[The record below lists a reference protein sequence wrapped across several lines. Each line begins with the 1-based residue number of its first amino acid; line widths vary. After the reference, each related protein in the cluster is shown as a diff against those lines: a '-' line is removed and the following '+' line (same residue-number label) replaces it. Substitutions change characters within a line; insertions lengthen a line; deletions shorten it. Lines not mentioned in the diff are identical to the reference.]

1 MPIYKGHKPGGA
13 NQQELQ
19 VLEKRRPFAF
29 EHVADELPDP
39 GHDENRH
46 RDLPHRPGCDCFHQ
60 DRQPQQ
66 ELLRLRYPVETP
78 VARSIIRHG
87 VVRLAYTDPDE
98 AMRLWETFK
107 ERYEFFGEDEK
118 YVLRWVGV
126 LAAQAHH
133 PRAVEWLSA
142 ASADVGDETLRQ
154 WRVRAAIRN
163 GEWQTGLRFLA
174 LLPEPE
180 QKEGEWRYWKARML
194 ERSGEEKQAKIL
206 YRELAKEVS
215 GGAPQRAR

>member
-1 MPIYKGHKPGGA
+1 MP
-13 NQQELQ
+13 
-19 VLEKRRPFAF
+19 
-29 EHVADELPDP
+29 
-39 GHDENRH
+39 
-46 RDLPHRPGCDCFHQ
+46 
-60 DRQPQQ
+60 RQPQQ

-107 ERYEFFGEDEK
+107 ERHEFFGEDEK
-118 YVLRWVGV
+118 YVLRWVGI

-142 ASADVGDETLRQ
+142 ASADVDDETLRQ

-163 GEWQTGLRFLA
+163 RERQTRLRSPA
-174 LLPEPE
+174 PAPHT
-180 QKEGEWRYWKARML
+180 QH
-194 ERSGEEKQAKIL
+194 KQHA
-206 YRELAKEVS
+206 
-215 GGAPQRAR
+215 GT